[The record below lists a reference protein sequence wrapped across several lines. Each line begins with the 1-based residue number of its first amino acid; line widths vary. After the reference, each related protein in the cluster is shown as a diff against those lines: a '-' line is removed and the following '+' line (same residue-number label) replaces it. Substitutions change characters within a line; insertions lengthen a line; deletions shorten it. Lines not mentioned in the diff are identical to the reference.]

1 MYLLWM
7 VIEVCLWTWSD
18 VKKHFVNTSVKS
30 NVFRSVPAYATTT
43 MTTFSAYLSSYYWIF
58 IEKIAHWGNFQRH
71 KIDNVCHAF
80 KSVKT
85 RRRRKKL
92 PRSFLLYFRKK
103 EYWLVNVISFL
114 FFSML
119 IWLCSHLDPHIDE
132 IERSCWSPAYPSRF
146 YSCKLFSRIS
156 LIWDYLYTDP
166 KTDHFLRGM

>member
-1 MYLLWM
+1 MYLLWI
-7 VIEVCLWTWSD
+7 VIEVCCLWTWSD

-80 KSVKT
+80 KSVKN
-85 RRRRKKL
+85 KKKNKKKTATII
-92 PRSFLLYFRKK
+92 SFIFQKKK

-119 IWLCSHLDPHIDE
+119 IWLCSHLDPHKDE

-146 YSCKLFSRIS
+146 
-156 LIWDYLYTDP
+156 
-166 KTDHFLRGM
+166 M